1 MFANS
6 EPLTPLRFLE
16 RSAEVFPRRRAVVH
30 GTQEWTW
37 EQFERDVRRFATAL
51 LPHLRDGGA
60 ATANGE
66 QEAQASGPGVAH
78 THLGTGASG
87 LVPASIP
94 GHGDDAARPGA
105 EPSAAKAPGRGM
117 GQATPSGGVAAPAS
131 PGAAASS
138 DPSSASAS
146 ASGGT
151 DPGTRSG
158 RGSGTAGEEFQG
170 AELLNRSWP
179 TVAVIAPNVPAALMA
194 HYAVPAAGAVLVP
207 LNPRLSARELSYI
220 LEHCEARVV
229 LADVSVLDV
238 VAEALGDRSGVTLIQ
253 IPDEQADLPAVRD
266 GAGDGVPTFEE
277 FLDVE
282 PLEAAGVGDAARG
295 VVGYGV
301 ADENA
306 PITLN
311 YTSGTTGRPKGVL
324 YAHRGAYLNS
334 LGEVFHNGFGGDT
347 RYLWTLPM
355 FHCNGWCTTWAV
367 TAAGGTHVCL
377 RAVRADEIWRA
388 FDEQGITHLCGAPAV
403 CSVIV
408 DAEQAHPLEKPVRI
422 TTAGAPPAP
431 SIIERLET
439 AGFDIVH
446 VYGLT
451 EVFGPITI
459 CEPQEVWV
467 DLAPAERAQQM
478 SRQGVA
484 MIQAESARVVD
495 TEGQDVPADGETLGE
510 VVLRGNNVMIGYYK
524 DLPATRKAFDGG
536 WFHTGDLGVMH
547 PNGYIQLRDRA
558 KDIII
563 SGGENISSIE
573 VEQALYSHPDVI
585 DVAVVG
591 VAHEKWGERPVAH
604 VVRAGGSTVSEDEL
618 REHVRG
624 QLSRFKVPDTITFSD
639 ELPRTATGKV
649 RKNLLRG

>member
-1 MFANS
+1 MFANT

-16 RSAEVFPRRRAVVH
+16 RSAEVFPDRPAIVH
-30 GTQEWTW
+30 GSRVWSY

-51 LPHLRDGGA
+51 LPLLSGSDGSAGA
-60 ATANGE
+60 ASRGSAGSDDAAGSPESAGSRESAGSAVTGGSPGTVESGDTAGSE
-66 QEAQASGPGVAH
+66 RSA
-78 THLGTGASG
+78 GASG
-87 LVPASIP
+87 EGNES
-94 GHGDDAARPGA
+94 
-105 EPSAAKAPGRGM
+105 
-117 GQATPSGGVAAPAS
+117 
-131 PGAAASS
+131 
-138 DPSSASAS
+138 
-146 ASGGT
+146 
-151 DPGTRSG
+151 
-158 RGSGTAGEEFQG
+158 FQG
-170 AELLNRSWP
+170 AELLECSWP
-179 TVAVIAPNVPAALMA
+179 TVAVIAPNLPATLMA

-229 LADVSVLDV
+229 LADTSVLET
-238 VAEALGDRSGVTLIQ
+238 VAQALGDGSDVTLVQ
-253 IPDEQADLPAVRD
+253 IDDPQADVHPVRD
-266 GAGDGVPTFEE
+266 GAGSGVPTFEE
-277 FLDVE
+277 FIDVE
-282 PLEAAGVGDAARG
+282 PAQPAGPGASGGNDG
-295 VVGYGV
+295 GVGYGV

-324 YAHRGAYLNS
+324 YSHRGAYLNS
-334 LGEVFHNGFGGDT
+334 LGEVFHNGFTGAT

-403 CSVIV
+403 CSIIV
-408 DAEQAHPLEKPVRI
+408 DASEAHPLEHTIRI

-431 SIIERLET
+431 SIIERLES

-459 CEPQEVWV
+459 CEPQEQWRE
-467 DLAPAERAQQM
+467 LSPRERAQQM

-495 TEGQDVPADGETLGE
+495 DSLEDVPADGTTVGE

-524 DLPATRKAFDGG
+524 DVPATRKAFESG

-547 PNGYIQLRDRA
+547 PNNYIQLRDRA

-573 VEQALYSHPDVI
+573 VEQALYSHPDVA

-604 VVRAGGSTVSEDEL
+604 VVRVNGSTVTEEEL
-618 REHVRG
+618 RDHVRN
-624 QLSRFKVPDTITFSD
+624 QLSGFKVPDSVVFSD

-649 RKNLLRG
+649 RKNLLRD

>member
-1 MFANS
+1 MFANT

-16 RSAEVFPRRRAVVH
+16 RSAEVFPDRPAIVH
-30 GTQEWTW
+30 GSRVWSY

-51 LPHLRDGGA
+51 LPLLSGSDGSAGA
-60 ATANGE
+60 ASRGSAGSDDAAGSPESAGSRESAGSAVTGGSPGTVESGDTAGSE
-66 QEAQASGPGVAH
+66 RSA
-78 THLGTGASG
+78 GASG
-87 LVPASIP
+87 EGNES
-94 GHGDDAARPGA
+94 
-105 EPSAAKAPGRGM
+105 
-117 GQATPSGGVAAPAS
+117 
-131 PGAAASS
+131 
-138 DPSSASAS
+138 
-146 ASGGT
+146 
-151 DPGTRSG
+151 
-158 RGSGTAGEEFQG
+158 FQG
-170 AELLNRSWP
+170 AELLECSWP
-179 TVAVIAPNVPAALMA
+179 TVAVIAPNLPATLMA

-229 LADVSVLDV
+229 LADTSVLET
-238 VAEALGDRSGVTLIQ
+238 VAQALGDGSDVTLVQ
-253 IPDEQADLPAVRD
+253 IDDPQAGVHPVRD
-266 GAGDGVPTFEE
+266 GAGSGVSTFEE
-277 FLDVE
+277 FIDVE
-282 PLEAAGVGDAARG
+282 PAQPAGPGASGGNDG
-295 VVGYGV
+295 GVGYGV

-324 YAHRGAYLNS
+324 YSHRGAYLNS
-334 LGEVFHNGFGGDT
+334 LGEVFHNGFTGAT

-403 CSVIV
+403 CSIIV
-408 DAEQAHPLEKPVRI
+408 DASEAHPLEHTIRI

-431 SIIERLET
+431 SIIERLES

-459 CEPQEVWV
+459 CEPQEQWRE
-467 DLAPAERAQQM
+467 LSPRERAQQM

-495 TEGQDVPADGETLGE
+495 DSLEDVPADGTTVGE

-524 DLPATRKAFDGG
+524 DVPATRKAFEGG

-547 PNGYIQLRDRA
+547 PNNYIQLRDRA

-573 VEQALYSHPDVI
+573 VEQALYSHPDVA

-604 VVRAGGSTVSEDEL
+604 VVRVNGSTVTEEEL
-618 REHVRG
+618 RDHVRN
-624 QLSRFKVPDTITFSD
+624 QLSGFKVPDSVVFSD

-649 RKNLLRG
+649 RKNLLRD

>member
-1 MFANS
+1 MFANT

-16 RSAEVFPRRRAVVH
+16 RSAEVFPDRPAIVH
-30 GTQEWTW
+30 GSRVWSY

-51 LPHLRDGGA
+51 LPLLSGSDGSAGA
-60 ATANGE
+60 ASRGSAGSDDAAGSPESAGSRESAGSPVTGGSPGTAE
-66 QEAQASGPGVAH
+66 SGDTAGSERSA
-78 THLGTGASG
+78 GASG
-87 LVPASIP
+87 EGNES
-94 GHGDDAARPGA
+94 
-105 EPSAAKAPGRGM
+105 
-117 GQATPSGGVAAPAS
+117 
-131 PGAAASS
+131 
-138 DPSSASAS
+138 
-146 ASGGT
+146 
-151 DPGTRSG
+151 
-158 RGSGTAGEEFQG
+158 FQG
-170 AELLNRSWP
+170 AELLECSWP
-179 TVAVIAPNVPAALMA
+179 TVAVIAPNLPATLMA

-229 LADVSVLDV
+229 LADTSVLET
-238 VAEALGDRSGVTLIQ
+238 VAQALGDGSEVTLVQ
-253 IPDEQADLPAVRD
+253 IDDPQAGVHPVRD
-266 GAGDGVPTFEE
+266 GAGSGVPTFEE
-277 FLDVE
+277 FIDVE
-282 PLEAAGVGDAARG
+282 PAQPAGPGASGGNDG
-295 VVGYGV
+295 GVGYGV

-324 YAHRGAYLNS
+324 YSHRGAYLNS
-334 LGEVFHNGFGGDT
+334 LGEVFHNGFTGAT

-408 DAEQAHPLEKPVRI
+408 DASEAHPLEHTIRI

-431 SIIERLET
+431 SIIERLES

-459 CEPQEVWV
+459 CEPQEQWRE
-467 DLAPAERAQQM
+467 LSPRERAQQM

-495 TEGQDVPADGETLGE
+495 DSLEDVPADGTTVGE

-524 DLPATRKAFDGG
+524 DVPATRKAFEGG

-547 PNGYIQLRDRA
+547 PNNYIQLRDRA

-573 VEQALYSHPDVI
+573 VEQALYSHPDVA

-604 VVRAGGSTVSEDEL
+604 VVRVNGSAVTEDDL
-618 REHVRG
+618 RDHVRD
-624 QLSRFKVPDTITFSD
+624 QLSGFKVPDSVVFSD

-649 RKNLLRG
+649 RKNLLRD

>member
-1 MFANS
+1 MFANT

-16 RSAEVFPRRRAVVH
+16 RSAEVFPDRPAIVH
-30 GTQEWTW
+30 GSRVWSY

-51 LPHLRDGGA
+51 LPLLSGSDGSAGA
-60 ATANGE
+60 ASRGSAGSDDAAGSPASAGSRESAGSPVTGGSPGTAE
-66 QEAQASGPGVAH
+66 SGDTAGSERSA
-78 THLGTGASG
+78 GASG
-87 LVPASIP
+87 EGNES
-94 GHGDDAARPGA
+94 
-105 EPSAAKAPGRGM
+105 
-117 GQATPSGGVAAPAS
+117 
-131 PGAAASS
+131 
-138 DPSSASAS
+138 
-146 ASGGT
+146 
-151 DPGTRSG
+151 
-158 RGSGTAGEEFQG
+158 FQG
-170 AELLNRSWP
+170 AELLECSWP
-179 TVAVIAPNVPAALMA
+179 TVAVIAPNLPATLMA

-229 LADVSVLDV
+229 LADTSVLET
-238 VAEALGDRSGVTLIQ
+238 VAQALGDGSDVTLVQ
-253 IPDEQADLPAVRD
+253 IDDPQAGVHPVRD
-266 GAGDGVPTFEE
+266 GAGSGVPTFEE
-277 FLDVE
+277 FIDVE
-282 PLEAAGVGDAARG
+282 PAQPAGPGASGGNDG
-295 VVGYGV
+295 GVGYGV

-324 YAHRGAYLNS
+324 YSHRGAYLNS
-334 LGEVFHNGFGGDT
+334 LGEVFHNGFTGAT

-403 CSVIV
+403 CSIIV
-408 DAEQAHPLEKPVRI
+408 DGPEAHPLEHTIRI

-431 SIIERLET
+431 SIIERLES

-459 CEPQEVWV
+459 CEPQEQWRE
-467 DLAPAERAQQM
+467 LSPRERAQQM

-495 TEGQDVPADGETLGE
+495 DSLEDVPADGTTVGE

-524 DLPATRKAFDGG
+524 DVPATRKAFEGG

-547 PNGYIQLRDRA
+547 PNNYIQLRDRA

-573 VEQALYSHPDVI
+573 VEQALYSHPDVA

-604 VVRAGGSTVSEDEL
+604 VVRVNGSTVTEDEL
-618 REHVRG
+618 RDHVRN
-624 QLSRFKVPDTITFSD
+624 QLSGFKVPDSVVFSD

-649 RKNLLRG
+649 RKNLLRD

>member
-1 MFANS
+1 MFANT

-16 RSAEVFPRRRAVVH
+16 RSAEVFPDRPAIVH
-30 GTQEWTW
+30 GSRVWSY

-51 LPHLRDGGA
+51 LPLLSGSDGSAGA
-60 ATANGE
+60 ASRGSAGSDDAAGSPASAGSPESAGSPVTGGSPGTAE
-66 QEAQASGPGVAH
+66 SGDTAGSERSA
-78 THLGTGASG
+78 GASG
-87 LVPASIP
+87 EGNES
-94 GHGDDAARPGA
+94 
-105 EPSAAKAPGRGM
+105 
-117 GQATPSGGVAAPAS
+117 
-131 PGAAASS
+131 
-138 DPSSASAS
+138 
-146 ASGGT
+146 
-151 DPGTRSG
+151 
-158 RGSGTAGEEFQG
+158 FQG
-170 AELLNRSWP
+170 AELLECSWP
-179 TVAVIAPNVPAALMA
+179 TVAVIAPNLPATLMA

-229 LADVSVLDV
+229 LADTSVLET
-238 VAEALGDRSGVTLIQ
+238 VAQALGDGSDVTLVQ
-253 IPDEQADLPAVRD
+253 IDDPQAGVHPVRD
-266 GAGDGVPTFEE
+266 GAGSGVPTFEE
-277 FLDVE
+277 FIDVE
-282 PLEAAGVGDAARG
+282 PAQPAGPGASGGNDG
-295 VVGYGV
+295 GVGYGV

-324 YAHRGAYLNS
+324 YSHRGAYLNS
-334 LGEVFHNGFGGDT
+334 LGEVFHNGFTGAT

-403 CSVIV
+403 CSIIV
-408 DAEQAHPLEKPVRI
+408 DASEAHPLEHTIRI

-431 SIIERLET
+431 SIIERLES

-459 CEPQEVWV
+459 CEPQEQWRE
-467 DLAPAERAQQM
+467 LSPRERAQQM

-495 TEGQDVPADGETLGE
+495 DSLEDVPADGTTVGE

-524 DLPATRKAFDGG
+524 DVPATRKAFEGG

-547 PNGYIQLRDRA
+547 PNNYIQLRDRA

-573 VEQALYSHPDVI
+573 VEQALYSHPDVA

-604 VVRAGGSTVSEDEL
+604 VVRVNGSTVTEEEL
-618 REHVRG
+618 RDHVRN
-624 QLSRFKVPDTITFSD
+624 QLSGFKVPDSVVFSD

-649 RKNLLRG
+649 RKNLLRD

>member
-1 MFANS
+1 MFANT

-16 RSAEVFPRRRAVVH
+16 RSAEVFPDRPAIVH
-30 GTQEWTW
+30 GSRVWSY

-51 LPHLRDGGA
+51 LPLLSGSDGSAGA
-60 ATANGE
+60 ASRGSAGSDDAAGSPASAGSRESAGSPVTGGSPGTAE
-66 QEAQASGPGVAH
+66 SGDTAGSERSA
-78 THLGTGASG
+78 GASG
-87 LVPASIP
+87 EGNES
-94 GHGDDAARPGA
+94 
-105 EPSAAKAPGRGM
+105 
-117 GQATPSGGVAAPAS
+117 
-131 PGAAASS
+131 
-138 DPSSASAS
+138 
-146 ASGGT
+146 
-151 DPGTRSG
+151 
-158 RGSGTAGEEFQG
+158 FQG
-170 AELLNRSWP
+170 AELLECSWP
-179 TVAVIAPNVPAALMA
+179 TVAVIAPNLPATLMA

-229 LADVSVLDV
+229 LADTSVLET
-238 VAEALGDRSGVTLIQ
+238 VAQALGDGSDVTLVQ
-253 IPDEQADLPAVRD
+253 IDDPQAGVHPVRD
-266 GAGDGVPTFEE
+266 GAGSGVPTFEE
-277 FLDVE
+277 FIDVE
-282 PLEAAGVGDAARG
+282 PAQPAGPGASG
-295 VVGYGV
+295 GVGYGV

-324 YAHRGAYLNS
+324 YGHRGAYLNS
-334 LGEVFHNGFGGDT
+334 LGEVFHNGFTGAT

-403 CSVIV
+403 CSIIV
-408 DAEQAHPLEKPVRI
+408 DGPEAHPLEHTIRI

-431 SIIERLET
+431 SIIERLES

-459 CEPQEVWV
+459 CEPQEQWRE
-467 DLAPAERAQQM
+467 LSPRERAQQM

-495 TEGQDVPADGETLGE
+495 DSLEDVPADGTTVGE

-524 DLPATRKAFDGG
+524 DVPATRKAFEGG

-547 PNGYIQLRDRA
+547 PNNYIQLRDRA

-573 VEQALYSHPDVI
+573 VEQALYSHPDVA

-604 VVRAGGSTVSEDEL
+604 VVRVNGSTVTEEEL
-618 REHVRG
+618 RDHVRN
-624 QLSRFKVPDTITFSD
+624 QLSGFKVPDSVVFSD

-649 RKNLLRG
+649 RKNLLRD

>member
-1 MFANS
+1 MFANT

-16 RSAEVFPRRRAVVH
+16 RSAEVFPDRPAIVH
-30 GTQEWTW
+30 GSRVWSY

-51 LPHLRDGGA
+51 LPLLSGSDGSAGA
-60 ATANGE
+60 ASRGSAGSDDAAGSPASAGSRESAGSPVTGGSPGTAE
-66 QEAQASGPGVAH
+66 SGDTAGSERSA
-78 THLGTGASG
+78 GASG
-87 LVPASIP
+87 EGNES
-94 GHGDDAARPGA
+94 
-105 EPSAAKAPGRGM
+105 
-117 GQATPSGGVAAPAS
+117 
-131 PGAAASS
+131 
-138 DPSSASAS
+138 
-146 ASGGT
+146 
-151 DPGTRSG
+151 
-158 RGSGTAGEEFQG
+158 FQG
-170 AELLNRSWP
+170 AELLECSWP
-179 TVAVIAPNVPAALMA
+179 TVAVIAPNLPATLMA

-207 LNPRLSARELSYI
+207 LNPRLSARELRYI

-229 LADVSVLDV
+229 LADTSVLET
-238 VAEALGDRSGVTLIQ
+238 VAQALGDGSDVTLVQ
-253 IPDEQADLPAVRD
+253 IDDPQADVHPVRD
-266 GAGDGVPTFEE
+266 GAGSGVPTFEE
-277 FLDVE
+277 FIDVE
-282 PLEAAGVGDAARG
+282 PAQPAGPGASGGNDG
-295 VVGYGV
+295 GVGYGV

-324 YAHRGAYLNS
+324 YSHRGAYLNS
-334 LGEVFHNGFGGDT
+334 LGEVFHNGLTGAT

-403 CSVIV
+403 CSIIV
-408 DAEQAHPLEKPVRI
+408 DASEAHPLEHTIRI

-431 SIIERLET
+431 SIIERLES

-459 CEPQEVWV
+459 CEPQEQWRE
-467 DLAPAERAQQM
+467 LSPRERAQQM

-495 TEGQDVPADGETLGE
+495 DSLEDVPADGTTVGE

-524 DLPATRKAFDGG
+524 DVPATRKAFEGG

-547 PNGYIQLRDRA
+547 PNNYIQLRDRA

-573 VEQALYSHPDVI
+573 VEQALYSHPDVA

-604 VVRAGGSTVSEDEL
+604 VVRVNGSTVTEEEL
-618 REHVRG
+618 RDHVRN
-624 QLSRFKVPDTITFSD
+624 QLSGFKVPDSVVFSD

-649 RKNLLRG
+649 RKNLLRD

>member
-1 MFANS
+1 MFANT

-16 RSAEVFPRRRAVVH
+16 RSAEVFPDRPAIVH
-30 GTQEWTW
+30 GSRVWSY

-51 LPHLRDGGA
+51 LPLLSGSDGSAGA
-60 ATANGE
+60 ASRGSAGSDDAAGSPESAGSRESAGSPVTGGLPGTAE
-66 QEAQASGPGVAH
+66 SGDTAGSERSA
-78 THLGTGASG
+78 GASG
-87 LVPASIP
+87 EGNES
-94 GHGDDAARPGA
+94 
-105 EPSAAKAPGRGM
+105 
-117 GQATPSGGVAAPAS
+117 
-131 PGAAASS
+131 
-138 DPSSASAS
+138 
-146 ASGGT
+146 
-151 DPGTRSG
+151 
-158 RGSGTAGEEFQG
+158 FQG
-170 AELLNRSWP
+170 AELLECSWP
-179 TVAVIAPNVPAALMA
+179 TVAVIAPNLPATLMA

-229 LADVSVLDV
+229 LADTSVLET
-238 VAEALGDRSGVTLIQ
+238 VAQALGDGSDVTLVQ
-253 IPDEQADLPAVRD
+253 IDDPQAGVHPVRD
-266 GAGDGVPTFEE
+266 GAGSGVPTFEE
-277 FLDVE
+277 FIDVE
-282 PLEAAGVGDAARG
+282 PAQPAGPGASG
-295 VVGYGV
+295 GVGYGV

-324 YAHRGAYLNS
+324 YGHRGAYLNS
-334 LGEVFHNGFGGDT
+334 LGEVFHNGFTGAT

-403 CSVIV
+403 CSIIV
-408 DAEQAHPLEKPVRI
+408 DASEAHPLEHTIRI

-431 SIIERLET
+431 SIIERLES

-459 CEPQEVWV
+459 CEPQEQWRE
-467 DLAPAERAQQM
+467 LSPRERAQQM

-495 TEGQDVPADGETLGE
+495 DSLEDVPADGTTVGE

-524 DLPATRKAFDGG
+524 DVPATRKAFEGG

-547 PNGYIQLRDRA
+547 PNNYIQLRDRA

-573 VEQALYSHPDVI
+573 VEQALYSHPDVA

-604 VVRAGGSTVSEDEL
+604 VVRVNGSTVTEDDL
-618 REHVRG
+618 RDHVRN
-624 QLSRFKVPDTITFSD
+624 QLSGFKVPDSVVFSD

-649 RKNLLRG
+649 RKNLLRD

>member
-1 MFANS
+1 MFANT

-16 RSAEVFPRRRAVVH
+16 RSAEVFPDRPAIVH
-30 GTQEWTW
+30 GSRVWSY

-51 LPHLRDGGA
+51 LPLLSGSDGSAGA
-60 ATANGE
+60 ASRGSAGSDDAAGSPESAGSRESAGSPVTGGSPGTVESGDTAGSE
-66 QEAQASGPGVAH
+66 RSA
-78 THLGTGASG
+78 GASG
-87 LVPASIP
+87 EGNES
-94 GHGDDAARPGA
+94 
-105 EPSAAKAPGRGM
+105 
-117 GQATPSGGVAAPAS
+117 
-131 PGAAASS
+131 
-138 DPSSASAS
+138 
-146 ASGGT
+146 
-151 DPGTRSG
+151 
-158 RGSGTAGEEFQG
+158 FQG
-170 AELLNRSWP
+170 AELLECSWP
-179 TVAVIAPNVPAALMA
+179 TVAVIAPNLPATLMA

-229 LADVSVLDV
+229 LADTSVLET
-238 VAEALGDRSGVTLIQ
+238 VAQALGDGSDVTLVQ
-253 IPDEQADLPAVRD
+253 IDDPQADVHPVRD
-266 GAGDGVPTFEE
+266 GAGSGVPTFEE
-277 FLDVE
+277 FIDVE
-282 PLEAAGVGDAARG
+282 PAQPAGPGASGGNDG
-295 VVGYGV
+295 GVGYGV

-324 YAHRGAYLNS
+324 YSHRGAYLNS
-334 LGEVFHNGFGGDT
+334 LGEVFHNGFTGAT

-367 TAAGGTHVCL
+367 TAAGGTHVCF

-403 CSVIV
+403 CSIIV
-408 DAEQAHPLEKPVRI
+408 DASEAHPLEHTIRI

-431 SIIERLET
+431 SIIERLES

-459 CEPQEVWV
+459 CEPQEQWRE
-467 DLAPAERAQQM
+467 LSPRERAQQM

-495 TEGQDVPADGETLGE
+495 DSLEDVPADGTTVGE

-524 DLPATRKAFDGG
+524 DVPATRKAFEGG

-547 PNGYIQLRDRA
+547 PNNYIQLRDRA

-573 VEQALYSHPDVI
+573 VEQALYSHPDVA

-604 VVRAGGSTVSEDEL
+604 VVRVNGSTVTEEEL
-618 REHVRG
+618 RDHVRN
-624 QLSRFKVPDTITFSD
+624 QLSGFKVPDSVVFSD

-649 RKNLLRG
+649 RKNLLRD

>member
-1 MFANS
+1 MFANT

-16 RSAEVFPRRRAVVH
+16 RSAEVFPDRPAIVH
-30 GTQEWTW
+30 GSRVWSY

-51 LPHLRDGGA
+51 LPLLSGSDGSAGA
-60 ATANGE
+60 ASRGSAGSDDAAGSPASAGSRESAGSPVTGGSPGTAE
-66 QEAQASGPGVAH
+66 SGDTAGSERSA
-78 THLGTGASG
+78 GASG
-87 LVPASIP
+87 EGNES
-94 GHGDDAARPGA
+94 
-105 EPSAAKAPGRGM
+105 
-117 GQATPSGGVAAPAS
+117 
-131 PGAAASS
+131 
-138 DPSSASAS
+138 
-146 ASGGT
+146 
-151 DPGTRSG
+151 
-158 RGSGTAGEEFQG
+158 FQG
-170 AELLNRSWP
+170 AELLECSWP
-179 TVAVIAPNVPAALMA
+179 TVAVIAPNLPATLMA

-229 LADVSVLDV
+229 LADTSVLET
-238 VAEALGDRSGVTLIQ
+238 VAQALGDGSDVTLVQ
-253 IPDEQADLPAVRD
+253 IDDPQAGVHPVRD
-266 GAGDGVPTFEE
+266 GAGSGVPTFEE
-277 FLDVE
+277 FIDVE
-282 PLEAAGVGDAARG
+282 PAQPAGPGASGGNDG
-295 VVGYGV
+295 GVGYGV

-324 YAHRGAYLNS
+324 YSHRGAYLNS
-334 LGEVFHNGFGGDT
+334 LGEVFHNGFTGAT

-403 CSVIV
+403 CSIIV
-408 DAEQAHPLEKPVRI
+408 DASEAHPLEHTIRI

-431 SIIERLET
+431 SIIERLES

-459 CEPQEVWV
+459 CEPQEQWRE
-467 DLAPAERAQQM
+467 LSPRERAQQM

-495 TEGQDVPADGETLGE
+495 DSLKDVPADGTTVGE

-524 DLPATRKAFDGG
+524 DVPATRKVFEGG

-547 PNGYIQLRDRA
+547 PNNYIQLRDRA

-573 VEQALYSHPDVI
+573 VEQALYSHPDVA

-604 VVRAGGSTVSEDEL
+604 VVRVNGSTVTEEEL
-618 REHVRG
+618 RDHVRN
-624 QLSRFKVPDTITFSD
+624 QLSGFKVPDSVVFSD

-649 RKNLLRG
+649 RKNLLRD

>member
-1 MFANS
+1 MFANT

-16 RSAEVFPRRRAVVH
+16 RSAEVFPDRPAIVH
-30 GTQEWTW
+30 GSQVWNY

-51 LPHLRDGGA
+51 LPLLPGSDGSAGTA
-60 ATANGE
+60 ASRSAVASNDAAGSPGTVPPSDAAGS
-66 QEAQASGPGVAH
+66 ARSAVASG
-78 THLGTGASG
+78 
-87 LVPASIP
+87 
-94 GHGDDAARPGA
+94 DAD
-105 EPSAAKAPGRGM
+105 ES
-117 GQATPSGGVAAPAS
+117 
-131 PGAAASS
+131 
-138 DPSSASAS
+138 
-146 ASGGT
+146 
-151 DPGTRSG
+151 
-158 RGSGTAGEEFQG
+158 FQG
-170 AELLNRSWP
+170 AALLERSWP
-179 TVAVIAPNVPAALMA
+179 TVAVIAPNLPATLMA

-229 LADVSVLDV
+229 LADSSVLET
-238 VAEALGDRSGVTLIQ
+238 VAQALGEGSDVTLVQ
-253 IPDEQADLPAVRD
+253 IADPQADVHPVRD
-266 GAGDGVPTFEE
+266 GAGSGVPTFEE
-277 FLDVE
+277 FIDVE
-282 PLEAAGVGDAARG
+282 PAEPAGPGASGGNGG

-324 YAHRGAYLNS
+324 YSHRGAYLNS
-334 LGEVFHNGFGGDT
+334 IGEVFHNGFTGAT

-403 CSVIV
+403 CSIIV
-408 DAEQAHPLEKPVRI
+408 DASEAHPLEHAIRI

-431 SIIERLET
+431 SIIERLES

-459 CEPQEVWV
+459 CEPQEQWRE
-467 DLAPAERAQQM
+467 LSPQERAQQM

-495 TEGQDVPADGETLGE
+495 DSLEDVPADGTTVGE

-524 DLPATRKAFDGG
+524 DVPATRKAFEGG

-547 PNGYIQLRDRA
+547 PNNYIQLRDRA

-573 VEQALYSHPDVI
+573 VEQALYSHPDVV

-604 VVRAGGSTVSEDEL
+604 VVRVNGSTVTEDEL
-618 REHVRG
+618 RDHVRD
-624 QLSRFKVPDTITFSD
+624 QLSGFKVPDSVVFSD
-639 ELPRTATGKV
+639 ELPRTAPGKV
-649 RKNLLRG
+649 RQNLLRD

>member
-1 MFANS
+1 MFANI

-16 RSAEVFPRRRAVVH
+16 RSAEVFPDRPAIVH
-30 GTQEWTW
+30 GSRVWSY

-51 LPHLRDGGA
+51 LPLLSGSDGSAGA
-60 ATANGE
+60 ASRGSAGSDDAAGSPESAGSRESAGSPVTGGSPGTAE
-66 QEAQASGPGVAH
+66 SGDTAGSERSA
-78 THLGTGASG
+78 GASG
-87 LVPASIP
+87 EGNES
-94 GHGDDAARPGA
+94 
-105 EPSAAKAPGRGM
+105 
-117 GQATPSGGVAAPAS
+117 
-131 PGAAASS
+131 
-138 DPSSASAS
+138 
-146 ASGGT
+146 
-151 DPGTRSG
+151 
-158 RGSGTAGEEFQG
+158 FQG
-170 AELLNRSWP
+170 AELLECSWP
-179 TVAVIAPNVPAALMA
+179 TVAVIAPNLPATLMA

-229 LADVSVLDV
+229 LADTSVLET
-238 VAEALGDRSGVTLIQ
+238 VAQALGDGSDVTLVQ
-253 IPDEQADLPAVRD
+253 IDDPQAGVHPVRD
-266 GAGDGVPTFEE
+266 GAGSGVSTFEE
-277 FLDVE
+277 FIDVE
-282 PLEAAGVGDAARG
+282 PAQPAGPGASGGNDG
-295 VVGYGV
+295 GVGYGV

-324 YAHRGAYLNS
+324 YSHRGAYLNS
-334 LGEVFHNGFGGDT
+334 LGEVFHNGFTGAT

-403 CSVIV
+403 CSIIV
-408 DAEQAHPLEKPVRI
+408 DASEAHPLEHTIRI

-431 SIIERLET
+431 SIIERLES

-459 CEPQEVWV
+459 CEPQEQWRE
-467 DLAPAERAQQM
+467 LSPRERAQQM

-495 TEGQDVPADGETLGE
+495 DSLEDVPADGTTVGE

-524 DLPATRKAFDGG
+524 DVPATRKAFEGG

-547 PNGYIQLRDRA
+547 PNNYIQLRDRA

-573 VEQALYSHPDVI
+573 VEQALYSHPDVA

-604 VVRAGGSTVSEDEL
+604 VVRVNGSTVTEDEL
-618 REHVRG
+618 RDHVRN
-624 QLSRFKVPDTITFSD
+624 QLSGFKVPDSVVFSD

-649 RKNLLRG
+649 RKNLLRD

>member
-1 MFANS
+1 MFANT

-16 RSAEVFPRRRAVVH
+16 RSAEVFPDRPAIVH
-30 GTQEWTW
+30 GSRVWSY

-51 LPHLRDGGA
+51 LPLLSGSDGSAGA
-60 ATANGE
+60 ASRGSAGSDDAAGSPESAGSRESAGSPVTGGLPGTAE
-66 QEAQASGPGVAH
+66 SGDTAGSERSA
-78 THLGTGASG
+78 GASG
-87 LVPASIP
+87 E
-94 GHGDDAARPGA
+94 GN
-105 EPSAAKAPGRGM
+105 EP
-117 GQATPSGGVAAPAS
+117 
-131 PGAAASS
+131 
-138 DPSSASAS
+138 
-146 ASGGT
+146 
-151 DPGTRSG
+151 
-158 RGSGTAGEEFQG
+158 FQG
-170 AELLNRSWP
+170 AELLECSWP
-179 TVAVIAPNVPAALMA
+179 TVAVIAPNLPATLMA

-229 LADVSVLDV
+229 LADTSVLET
-238 VAEALGDRSGVTLIQ
+238 VAQALGDGSDVTLVQ
-253 IPDEQADLPAVRD
+253 IDDPQAGVHPVRD
-266 GAGDGVPTFEE
+266 GAGSGVSTFEE
-277 FLDVE
+277 FIDVE
-282 PLEAAGVGDAARG
+282 PAQQARPG
-295 VVGYGV
+295 ASGGNVRGVGYGV

-324 YAHRGAYLNS
+324 YGHRGAYLNS
-334 LGEVFHNGFGGDT
+334 LGEVFHNGFTGAT

-403 CSVIV
+403 CSIIV
-408 DAEQAHPLEKPVRI
+408 DASEAHPLEHTIRI

-431 SIIERLET
+431 SIIQRLES

-459 CEPQEVWV
+459 CEPQEQWRE
-467 DLAPAERAQQM
+467 LSPRERAQQM

-495 TEGQDVPADGETLGE
+495 DSLEDVPADGTTVGE

-524 DLPATRKAFDGG
+524 DVPATRKAFEGG

-547 PNGYIQLRDRA
+547 PNNYIQLRDRA

-573 VEQALYSHPDVI
+573 VEQALYSHPDVV

-604 VVRAGGSTVSEDEL
+604 VVRVNGSTVTEDDL
-618 REHVRG
+618 RDHVRD
-624 QLSRFKVPDTITFSD
+624 QLSGFKVPDSVVFSD

-649 RKNLLRG
+649 RKNLLRD

>member
-1 MFANS
+1 MFANT

-16 RSAEVFPRRRAVVH
+16 RSAEVFPDRPAIVH
-30 GTQEWTW
+30 GSRVWSY

-51 LPHLRDGGA
+51 LPLLSGSDGSAGA
-60 ATANGE
+60 ASRGSAGSDDAAGSPESAGSRESAGSPVTGGLPGTAE
-66 QEAQASGPGVAH
+66 SGDTAGSERSA
-78 THLGTGASG
+78 GASG
-87 LVPASIP
+87 E
-94 GHGDDAARPGA
+94 GN
-105 EPSAAKAPGRGM
+105 EP
-117 GQATPSGGVAAPAS
+117 
-131 PGAAASS
+131 
-138 DPSSASAS
+138 
-146 ASGGT
+146 
-151 DPGTRSG
+151 
-158 RGSGTAGEEFQG
+158 FQG
-170 AELLNRSWP
+170 AELLECSWP
-179 TVAVIAPNVPAALMA
+179 TVAVIAPNLPATLMA

-229 LADVSVLDV
+229 LADTSVLET
-238 VAEALGDRSGVTLIQ
+238 VAQALGDGSDVTLVQ
-253 IPDEQADLPAVRD
+253 IDDPQAGVHPVRD
-266 GAGDGVPTFEE
+266 GAGSGVSTFEE
-277 FLDVE
+277 FIDVE
-282 PLEAAGVGDAARG
+282 PAQQARPG
-295 VVGYGV
+295 ASGGNVRGVGYGV

-324 YAHRGAYLNS
+324 YGHRGAYLNS
-334 LGEVFHNGFGGDT
+334 LGEVFHNGFTGAT

-403 CSVIV
+403 CSIIV
-408 DAEQAHPLEKPVRI
+408 DASEAHPLEHTIRI

-431 SIIERLET
+431 SIIERLES

-459 CEPQEVWV
+459 CEPQEQWRE
-467 DLAPAERAQQM
+467 LSPRERAQQM

-495 TEGQDVPADGETLGE
+495 DSLEDVPADGTTVGE

-524 DLPATRKAFDGG
+524 DVPATRKAFEGG

-547 PNGYIQLRDRA
+547 PNNYIQLRDRA

-573 VEQALYSHPDVI
+573 VEQALYSHPDVA

-604 VVRAGGSTVSEDEL
+604 VVRVNGSTVTEDDL
-618 REHVRG
+618 RDHVRN
-624 QLSRFKVPDTITFSD
+624 QLSGFKVPDSVVFSD

-649 RKNLLRG
+649 RKNLLRD

>member
-1 MFANS
+1 MFANT

-16 RSAEVFPRRRAVVH
+16 RSAEVFPDRPAIVH
-30 GTQEWTW
+30 GSRVWSY

-51 LPHLRDGGA
+51 LPLLSGSDGSAGA
-60 ATANGE
+60 ASRGSAGSDDAAGSPESAGSRESAGSPVTGGLPGTAE
-66 QEAQASGPGVAH
+66 SGDTAGSERSA
-78 THLGTGASG
+78 GASG
-87 LVPASIP
+87 EGNES
-94 GHGDDAARPGA
+94 
-105 EPSAAKAPGRGM
+105 
-117 GQATPSGGVAAPAS
+117 
-131 PGAAASS
+131 
-138 DPSSASAS
+138 
-146 ASGGT
+146 
-151 DPGTRSG
+151 
-158 RGSGTAGEEFQG
+158 FQG
-170 AELLNRSWP
+170 AELLECSWP
-179 TVAVIAPNVPAALMA
+179 TVAVIAPNLPATLMA

-229 LADVSVLDV
+229 LADTSVLET
-238 VAEALGDRSGVTLIQ
+238 VAQALGDGSDVTLVQ
-253 IPDEQADLPAVRD
+253 IDDPQAGVHPVRD
-266 GAGDGVPTFEE
+266 GAGSGVPTFEE
-277 FLDVE
+277 FIDVE
-282 PLEAAGVGDAARG
+282 PAQPAGPGASG
-295 VVGYGV
+295 GVGYGV

-324 YAHRGAYLNS
+324 YGHRGAYLNS
-334 LGEVFHNGFGGDT
+334 LGEVFHNGFTGAT

-403 CSVIV
+403 CSIIV
-408 DAEQAHPLEKPVRI
+408 DGPEAHPLEHTIRI

-431 SIIERLET
+431 SIIERLES

-459 CEPQEVWV
+459 CEPQEQWRE
-467 DLAPAERAQQM
+467 LSPRERAQQM

-495 TEGQDVPADGETLGE
+495 DSLEDVPADGTTVGE

-524 DLPATRKAFDGG
+524 DVPATRKAFEGG

-547 PNGYIQLRDRA
+547 PNNYIQLRDRA

-573 VEQALYSHPDVI
+573 VEQALYSHPDVA

-604 VVRAGGSTVSEDEL
+604 VVRVNGSTVTEDDL
-618 REHVRG
+618 RDHVRN
-624 QLSRFKVPDTITFSD
+624 QLSGFKVPDSVVFSD

-649 RKNLLRG
+649 RKNLLRD

>member
-1 MFANS
+1 MFANT

-16 RSAEVFPRRRAVVH
+16 RSAEVFPDRPAIVH
-30 GTQEWTW
+30 GSRVWSY

-51 LPHLRDGGA
+51 LPLLSGSDGSAGA
-60 ATANGE
+60 ASRGSAGSDDAAGSPESAGSRESAGSPVTGGSPGTA
-66 QEAQASGPGVAH
+66 ASGDTAGSERSA
-78 THLGTGASG
+78 GASG
-87 LVPASIP
+87 EGNES
-94 GHGDDAARPGA
+94 
-105 EPSAAKAPGRGM
+105 
-117 GQATPSGGVAAPAS
+117 
-131 PGAAASS
+131 
-138 DPSSASAS
+138 
-146 ASGGT
+146 
-151 DPGTRSG
+151 
-158 RGSGTAGEEFQG
+158 FQG
-170 AELLNRSWP
+170 AELLECSWP
-179 TVAVIAPNVPAALMA
+179 TVAVIAPNLPATLMA

-229 LADVSVLDV
+229 LADTSVLET
-238 VAEALGDRSGVTLIQ
+238 VAQALGDGSDVTLVQ
-253 IPDEQADLPAVRD
+253 IDDPQAGVHPVRD
-266 GAGDGVPTFEE
+266 GAGSGVSTFEE
-277 FLDVE
+277 FIDVE
-282 PLEAAGVGDAARG
+282 PAQQARPG
-295 VVGYGV
+295 ASGGNVRGVGYGV

-324 YAHRGAYLNS
+324 YGHRGAYLNS
-334 LGEVFHNGFGGDT
+334 LGEVFHNGFTGAT

-403 CSVIV
+403 CSIIV
-408 DAEQAHPLEKPVRI
+408 DASEAHPLEHTIRI

-431 SIIERLET
+431 SIIQRLES

-459 CEPQEVWV
+459 CEPQEQWRE
-467 DLAPAERAQQM
+467 LSPRERAQQM

-495 TEGQDVPADGETLGE
+495 DSLEDVPADGTTVGE

-524 DLPATRKAFDGG
+524 DVPATRKAFEGG

-547 PNGYIQLRDRA
+547 PNNYIQLRDRA

-573 VEQALYSHPDVI
+573 VEQALYSHPDVA

-604 VVRAGGSTVSEDEL
+604 VVRVNGSTVTEDDL
-618 REHVRG
+618 RDHVRN
-624 QLSRFKVPDTITFSD
+624 QLSGFKVPDSVVFSD

-649 RKNLLRG
+649 RKNLLRD

>member
-1 MFANS
+1 MFANT

-16 RSAEVFPRRRAVVH
+16 RSAEVFPDRPAIVH
-30 GTQEWTW
+30 GSRVWSY

-51 LPHLRDGGA
+51 LPLLSGSDGSAGA
-60 ATANGE
+60 ASRGSAGSDDAAGSPASAGSRESAGSPVTGGLPGTAE
-66 QEAQASGPGVAH
+66 SGDTAGSERSA
-78 THLGTGASG
+78 GASG
-87 LVPASIP
+87 EGNES
-94 GHGDDAARPGA
+94 
-105 EPSAAKAPGRGM
+105 
-117 GQATPSGGVAAPAS
+117 
-131 PGAAASS
+131 
-138 DPSSASAS
+138 
-146 ASGGT
+146 
-151 DPGTRSG
+151 
-158 RGSGTAGEEFQG
+158 FQG
-170 AELLNRSWP
+170 AELLECSWP
-179 TVAVIAPNVPAALMA
+179 TVAVIAPNLPATLMA

-229 LADVSVLDV
+229 LADTSVLET
-238 VAEALGDRSGVTLIQ
+238 VAQALGDGSDVTLVQ
-253 IPDEQADLPAVRD
+253 IDDPQAGVHPVRD
-266 GAGDGVPTFEE
+266 GAGSGVPTFEE
-277 FLDVE
+277 FIDVE
-282 PLEAAGVGDAARG
+282 PAQPAGPGASG
-295 VVGYGV
+295 GVGYGV

-324 YAHRGAYLNS
+324 YGHRGAYLNS
-334 LGEVFHNGFGGDT
+334 LGEVFHNGFTGAT

-403 CSVIV
+403 CSIIV
-408 DAEQAHPLEKPVRI
+408 DGPEAHPLEHTIRI

-431 SIIERLET
+431 SIIERLES

-459 CEPQEVWV
+459 CEPQEQWRE
-467 DLAPAERAQQM
+467 LSPRERAQQM

-495 TEGQDVPADGETLGE
+495 DSLEDVPADGTTVGE

-524 DLPATRKAFDGG
+524 DVPATRKAFEGG

-547 PNGYIQLRDRA
+547 PNNYIQLRDRA

-573 VEQALYSHPDVI
+573 VEQALYSHPDVA

-604 VVRAGGSTVSEDEL
+604 VVRVNGSTVTEDDL
-618 REHVRG
+618 RDHVRN
-624 QLSRFKVPDTITFSD
+624 QLSGFKVPDSVVFSD

-649 RKNLLRG
+649 RKNLLRD

>member
-1 MFANS
+1 MFANT

-16 RSAEVFPRRRAVVH
+16 RSAEVFPDRPAIVH
-30 GTQEWTW
+30 GSRVWSY

-51 LPHLRDGGA
+51 LPLLSGSDGSAGA
-60 ATANGE
+60 ASRGSAGSDDAAGSPESAGSRESAGSPVTGGSPGTAE
-66 QEAQASGPGVAH
+66 SGDTAGSERSA
-78 THLGTGASG
+78 GASG
-87 LVPASIP
+87 EGNES
-94 GHGDDAARPGA
+94 
-105 EPSAAKAPGRGM
+105 
-117 GQATPSGGVAAPAS
+117 
-131 PGAAASS
+131 
-138 DPSSASAS
+138 
-146 ASGGT
+146 
-151 DPGTRSG
+151 
-158 RGSGTAGEEFQG
+158 FQG
-170 AELLNRSWP
+170 AELLECSWP
-179 TVAVIAPNVPAALMA
+179 TVAVIAPNLPATLMA

-229 LADVSVLDV
+229 LADTSVLET
-238 VAEALGDRSGVTLIQ
+238 VAQALGDGSDVTLVQ
-253 IPDEQADLPAVRD
+253 IDDPQAGVHPVRD
-266 GAGDGVPTFEE
+266 GAGSGVPTFEE
-277 FLDVE
+277 FIDVE
-282 PLEAAGVGDAARG
+282 PAQPAGPGASG
-295 VVGYGV
+295 GVGYGV

-324 YAHRGAYLNS
+324 YGHRGAYLNS
-334 LGEVFHNGFGGDT
+334 LGEVFHNGFTGAT

-403 CSVIV
+403 CSIIV
-408 DAEQAHPLEKPVRI
+408 DGPEAHPLEHTIRI

-431 SIIERLET
+431 SIIERLES

-459 CEPQEVWV
+459 CEPQEQWRE
-467 DLAPAERAQQM
+467 LSPRERAQQM

-495 TEGQDVPADGETLGE
+495 DSLEDVPADGTTVGE

-524 DLPATRKAFDGG
+524 DVPATRKAFEGG

-547 PNGYIQLRDRA
+547 PNNYIQLRDRA

-573 VEQALYSHPDVI
+573 VEQALYSHPDVV

-604 VVRAGGSTVSEDEL
+604 VVRVNGSTVTEDDL
-618 REHVRG
+618 RDHVRD
-624 QLSRFKVPDTITFSD
+624 QLSGFKVPDSVVFSD

-649 RKNLLRG
+649 RKNLLRD

>member
-1 MFANS
+1 MFANT

-16 RSAEVFPRRRAVVH
+16 RSAEVFPDRPAIVH
-30 GTQEWTW
+30 GSRVWSY

-51 LPHLRDGGA
+51 LPLLSGSDGSAGA
-60 ATANGE
+60 ASRGSAGSDDAAGSPASAGSRESAGSPVTGGLPGTAE
-66 QEAQASGPGVAH
+66 SGDTAGSERSA
-78 THLGTGASG
+78 GASG
-87 LVPASIP
+87 EGNES
-94 GHGDDAARPGA
+94 
-105 EPSAAKAPGRGM
+105 
-117 GQATPSGGVAAPAS
+117 
-131 PGAAASS
+131 
-138 DPSSASAS
+138 
-146 ASGGT
+146 
-151 DPGTRSG
+151 
-158 RGSGTAGEEFQG
+158 FQG
-170 AELLNRSWP
+170 AELLECSWP
-179 TVAVIAPNVPAALMA
+179 TVAVIAPNLPATLMA

-207 LNPRLSARELSYI
+207 LNPRLSARELRYI

-229 LADVSVLDV
+229 LADTSVLET
-238 VAEALGDRSGVTLIQ
+238 VAQALGDGSDVTLVQ
-253 IPDEQADLPAVRD
+253 IDDPQADVHPVRD
-266 GAGDGVPTFEE
+266 GAGSGVPTFEE
-277 FLDVE
+277 FIDVE
-282 PLEAAGVGDAARG
+282 PAQPAGPGASGGNDG
-295 VVGYGV
+295 GVGYGV

-324 YAHRGAYLNS
+324 YSHRGAYLNS
-334 LGEVFHNGFGGDT
+334 LGEVFHNGLTGAT

-403 CSVIV
+403 CSIIV
-408 DAEQAHPLEKPVRI
+408 DASEAHPLEHTIRI

-431 SIIERLET
+431 SIIERLES

-459 CEPQEVWV
+459 CEPQEQWRE
-467 DLAPAERAQQM
+467 LSPRERAQQM

-495 TEGQDVPADGETLGE
+495 DSLEDVPADGTTVGE

-524 DLPATRKAFDGG
+524 DVPATRKAFEGG

-547 PNGYIQLRDRA
+547 PNNYIQLRDRA

-573 VEQALYSHPDVI
+573 VEQALYSHPDVA

-604 VVRAGGSTVSEDEL
+604 VVRVNGSTVTEEEL
-618 REHVRG
+618 RDHVRN
-624 QLSRFKVPDTITFSD
+624 QLSGFKVPDSVVFSD

-649 RKNLLRG
+649 RKNLLRD

>member
-1 MFANS
+1 MFANT

-16 RSAEVFPRRRAVVH
+16 RSAEVFPDRPAIVH
-30 GTQEWTW
+30 GSRVWSY

-51 LPHLRDGGA
+51 LPLLSGSDGSAGA
-60 ATANGE
+60 ASRGSAGSDDAAGSPESAGSRESAGSAVTGGSPGTAE
-66 QEAQASGPGVAH
+66 SGDTAGSERSA
-78 THLGTGASG
+78 GASG
-87 LVPASIP
+87 EGNES
-94 GHGDDAARPGA
+94 
-105 EPSAAKAPGRGM
+105 
-117 GQATPSGGVAAPAS
+117 
-131 PGAAASS
+131 
-138 DPSSASAS
+138 
-146 ASGGT
+146 
-151 DPGTRSG
+151 
-158 RGSGTAGEEFQG
+158 FQG
-170 AELLNRSWP
+170 AELLECSWP
-179 TVAVIAPNVPAALMA
+179 TVAVIAPNLPATLMA

-207 LNPRLSARELSYI
+207 LNPRLSARELRYI

-229 LADVSVLDV
+229 LADTSVLET
-238 VAEALGDRSGVTLIQ
+238 VAQALGDGSDVTLVQ
-253 IPDEQADLPAVRD
+253 IDDPQADVHPVRD
-266 GAGDGVPTFEE
+266 GAGSGVPTFEE
-277 FLDVE
+277 FMDVE
-282 PLEAAGVGDAARG
+282 PAQPAGPGASGGNDG
-295 VVGYGV
+295 GVGYGV

-324 YAHRGAYLNS
+324 YSHRGAYLNS
-334 LGEVFHNGFGGDT
+334 LGEVFHNGFTGAT

-403 CSVIV
+403 CSIIV
-408 DAEQAHPLEKPVRI
+408 DASEAHPLEHTIRI

-431 SIIERLET
+431 SIIERLES

-459 CEPQEVWV
+459 CEPQEQWRE
-467 DLAPAERAQQM
+467 LSPRERAQQM

-495 TEGQDVPADGETLGE
+495 DSLEDVPADGTTVGE

-524 DLPATRKAFDGG
+524 DVPATRKAFEGG

-547 PNGYIQLRDRA
+547 PNNYIQLRDRA

-573 VEQALYSHPDVI
+573 VEQALYSHPDVA

-604 VVRAGGSTVSEDEL
+604 VVRVNGSTVTEEEL
-618 REHVRG
+618 RDHVRN
-624 QLSRFKVPDTITFSD
+624 QLSGFKVPDSVVFSD

-649 RKNLLRG
+649 RKNLLRD

>member
-1 MFANS
+1 MFANT

-16 RSAEVFPRRRAVVH
+16 RSAEVFPDRPAIVH
-30 GTQEWTW
+30 GSRVWSY

-51 LPHLRDGGA
+51 LPLLSGSDGSAGA
-60 ATANGE
+60 ASRGSAGSDDAAGSPESAGSRESAGSPVTGGLPGTAE
-66 QEAQASGPGVAH
+66 SGDTAGSERSA
-78 THLGTGASG
+78 GASG
-87 LVPASIP
+87 E
-94 GHGDDAARPGA
+94 GN
-105 EPSAAKAPGRGM
+105 EP
-117 GQATPSGGVAAPAS
+117 
-131 PGAAASS
+131 
-138 DPSSASAS
+138 
-146 ASGGT
+146 
-151 DPGTRSG
+151 
-158 RGSGTAGEEFQG
+158 FQG
-170 AELLNRSWP
+170 AELLECSWP
-179 TVAVIAPNVPAALMA
+179 TVAVIAPNLPATLMA

-229 LADVSVLDV
+229 LADTSVLET
-238 VAEALGDRSGVTLIQ
+238 VAQALGDGSDVTLVQ
-253 IPDEQADLPAVRD
+253 IDDPQAGVHPVRD
-266 GAGDGVPTFEE
+266 GAGSGVPTFEE
-277 FLDVE
+277 FIDVE
-282 PLEAAGVGDAARG
+282 PAQPAGPGASG
-295 VVGYGV
+295 GVGYGV

-324 YAHRGAYLNS
+324 YGHRGAYLNS
-334 LGEVFHNGFGGDT
+334 LGEVFHNGFTGAT

-403 CSVIV
+403 CSIIV
-408 DAEQAHPLEKPVRI
+408 DASEAHPLEHTIRI

-431 SIIERLET
+431 SIIERLES

-459 CEPQEVWV
+459 CEPQEQWRE
-467 DLAPAERAQQM
+467 LSPRERAQQM

-495 TEGQDVPADGETLGE
+495 DSLEDVPADGTTVGE

-524 DLPATRKAFDGG
+524 DVPATRKAFEGG

-547 PNGYIQLRDRA
+547 PNNYIQLRDRA

-573 VEQALYSHPDVI
+573 VEQALYSHPDVA

-604 VVRAGGSTVSEDEL
+604 VVRVNGSTVTEDDL
-618 REHVRG
+618 RDHVRD
-624 QLSRFKVPDTITFSD
+624 QLSGFKVPDSVVFSD

-649 RKNLLRG
+649 RKNLLRD

>member
-1 MFANS
+1 MFANT

-16 RSAEVFPRRRAVVH
+16 RSAEVFPDRPAIVH
-30 GTQEWTW
+30 GSRVWSY

-51 LPHLRDGGA
+51 LPLLSGSDGSAGA
-60 ATANGE
+60 ASRGSAGSDDAAGSPASAGSRESAGSPVTGGSPGTAE
-66 QEAQASGPGVAH
+66 SGDTAGSERSA
-78 THLGTGASG
+78 GASG
-87 LVPASIP
+87 EGNES
-94 GHGDDAARPGA
+94 
-105 EPSAAKAPGRGM
+105 
-117 GQATPSGGVAAPAS
+117 
-131 PGAAASS
+131 
-138 DPSSASAS
+138 
-146 ASGGT
+146 
-151 DPGTRSG
+151 
-158 RGSGTAGEEFQG
+158 FQG
-170 AELLNRSWP
+170 AELLECSWP
-179 TVAVIAPNVPAALMA
+179 TVAVIAPNLPATLMA

-229 LADVSVLDV
+229 LADTSVLET
-238 VAEALGDRSGVTLIQ
+238 VAQALGDGSDVTLVQ
-253 IPDEQADLPAVRD
+253 IDDPQADVHPVRD
-266 GAGDGVPTFEE
+266 GAGSGVPTFEE
-277 FLDVE
+277 FIDVE
-282 PLEAAGVGDAARG
+282 PAQPAGPGASGGNDG
-295 VVGYGV
+295 GVGYGV

-324 YAHRGAYLNS
+324 YSHRGAYLNS
-334 LGEVFHNGFGGDT
+334 LGEVFHNGFTGAT

-403 CSVIV
+403 CSIIV
-408 DAEQAHPLEKPVRI
+408 DASEAHPLEHTIRI

-431 SIIERLET
+431 SIIERLES

-459 CEPQEVWV
+459 CEPQEQWRE
-467 DLAPAERAQQM
+467 LSPRERAQQM

-495 TEGQDVPADGETLGE
+495 DSLKDVPADGTTVGE

-524 DLPATRKAFDGG
+524 DVPATRKVFEGG

-547 PNGYIQLRDRA
+547 PNNYIQLRDRA

-573 VEQALYSHPDVI
+573 VEQALYSHPDVA

-604 VVRAGGSTVSEDEL
+604 VVRVNGSTVTEEEL
-618 REHVRG
+618 RDHVRN
-624 QLSRFKVPDTITFSD
+624 QLSGFKVPDSVVFSD

-649 RKNLLRG
+649 RKNLLRD

>member
-1 MFANS
+1 MFANT

-16 RSAEVFPRRRAVVH
+16 RSAEVFPDRPAIVH
-30 GTQEWTW
+30 GSRVWSY

-51 LPHLRDGGA
+51 LPLLSGSDGSAGA
-60 ATANGE
+60 ASRGSAGSDDAAGSPESAGSRESAGSPVTGGSPGTAE
-66 QEAQASGPGVAH
+66 SGDTAGSERSA
-78 THLGTGASG
+78 GASG
-87 LVPASIP
+87 EGNES
-94 GHGDDAARPGA
+94 
-105 EPSAAKAPGRGM
+105 
-117 GQATPSGGVAAPAS
+117 
-131 PGAAASS
+131 
-138 DPSSASAS
+138 
-146 ASGGT
+146 
-151 DPGTRSG
+151 
-158 RGSGTAGEEFQG
+158 FQG
-170 AELLNRSWP
+170 AELLECSWP
-179 TVAVIAPNVPAALMA
+179 TVAVIAPNLPATLMA

-229 LADVSVLDV
+229 LADTSVLET
-238 VAEALGDRSGVTLIQ
+238 VAQALGDGSDVTLVQ
-253 IPDEQADLPAVRD
+253 IDDPQAGVHPVRD
-266 GAGDGVPTFEE
+266 GAGSGVPTFEE
-277 FLDVE
+277 FIDVE
-282 PLEAAGVGDAARG
+282 PAQPAGPGASG
-295 VVGYGV
+295 GVGYGV

-324 YAHRGAYLNS
+324 YGHRGAYLNS
-334 LGEVFHNGFGGDT
+334 LGEVFHNGFTGAT

-403 CSVIV
+403 CSIIV
-408 DAEQAHPLEKPVRI
+408 DGPEAHPLEHTIRI

-431 SIIERLET
+431 SIIERLES

-459 CEPQEVWV
+459 CEPQEQWRE
-467 DLAPAERAQQM
+467 LSPRERAQQM

-495 TEGQDVPADGETLGE
+495 DSLEDVPADGTTVGE

-524 DLPATRKAFDGG
+524 DVPATRKAFEGG
-536 WFHTGDLGVMH
+536 WFHTGDLGVMN
-547 PNGYIQLRDRA
+547 PNNYIQLRDRA

-573 VEQALYSHPDVI
+573 VEQALYSHPDVA

-604 VVRAGGSTVSEDEL
+604 VVRVNGSTVTEDDL
-618 REHVRG
+618 RDHVRN
-624 QLSRFKVPDTITFSD
+624 QLSGFKVPDSVVFSD

-649 RKNLLRG
+649 RKNLLRD

>member
-1 MFANS
+1 MFANT

-16 RSAEVFPRRRAVVH
+16 RSAEVFPDRPAIVH
-30 GTQEWTW
+30 GSRVWSY

-51 LPHLRDGGA
+51 LPLLSGSDGSAGA
-60 ATANGE
+60 ASRGSAGSDDAAGSPESAGSRESAGSPVTGGSPGTAE
-66 QEAQASGPGVAH
+66 SGDTAGSERSA
-78 THLGTGASG
+78 GASG
-87 LVPASIP
+87 EGNES
-94 GHGDDAARPGA
+94 
-105 EPSAAKAPGRGM
+105 
-117 GQATPSGGVAAPAS
+117 
-131 PGAAASS
+131 
-138 DPSSASAS
+138 
-146 ASGGT
+146 
-151 DPGTRSG
+151 
-158 RGSGTAGEEFQG
+158 FQG
-170 AELLNRSWP
+170 AELLECSWP
-179 TVAVIAPNVPAALMA
+179 TVAVIAPNLPATLMA

-207 LNPRLSARELSYI
+207 LNPRLSARELRYI
-220 LEHCEARVV
+220 LEHCEAHVV
-229 LADVSVLDV
+229 LADTSALET
-238 VAEALGDRSGVTLIQ
+238 VAQALGDGSDVTLVQ
-253 IPDEQADLPAVRD
+253 IDDPQADVHPVRD
-266 GAGDGVPTFEE
+266 GAGSGVPTFEE
-277 FLDVE
+277 FIDVE
-282 PLEAAGVGDAARG
+282 PAQPAGPGASGGNDG
-295 VVGYGV
+295 GVGYGV

-324 YAHRGAYLNS
+324 YGHRGAYLNS
-334 LGEVFHNGFGGDT
+334 LGEVFHNGFTGAT

-403 CSVIV
+403 CSIIV
-408 DAEQAHPLEKPVRI
+408 DASEAHPLEHTIRI

-431 SIIERLET
+431 SIIERLES

-459 CEPQEVWV
+459 CEPQEQWRE
-467 DLAPAERAQQM
+467 LSPRERAQQM

-495 TEGQDVPADGETLGE
+495 DSLEDVPADGTTVGE

-524 DLPATRKAFDGG
+524 DVPATRKAFEGG

-547 PNGYIQLRDRA
+547 PNNYIQLRDRA

-573 VEQALYSHPDVI
+573 VEQALYSHPDVA

-604 VVRAGGSTVSEDEL
+604 VVRVNGSTVTEDEL
-618 REHVRG
+618 RDHVRN
-624 QLSRFKVPDTITFSD
+624 QLSGFKVPDSVVFSD

-649 RKNLLRG
+649 RKNLLRD

>member
-1 MFANS
+1 MFANT

-16 RSAEVFPRRRAVVH
+16 RSAEVFPDRPAIVH
-30 GTQEWTW
+30 GSRVWSY

-51 LPHLRDGGA
+51 LPLLSGSDGSAGA
-60 ATANGE
+60 ASRGSAGSDDAAGSPESAGSRESAGSPVTGGLPGTAE
-66 QEAQASGPGVAH
+66 SGDTAGSERSA
-78 THLGTGASG
+78 GASG
-87 LVPASIP
+87 EGNES
-94 GHGDDAARPGA
+94 
-105 EPSAAKAPGRGM
+105 
-117 GQATPSGGVAAPAS
+117 
-131 PGAAASS
+131 
-138 DPSSASAS
+138 
-146 ASGGT
+146 
-151 DPGTRSG
+151 
-158 RGSGTAGEEFQG
+158 FQG
-170 AELLNRSWP
+170 AELLECSWP
-179 TVAVIAPNVPAALMA
+179 TVAVIAPNLPATLMA

-229 LADVSVLDV
+229 LADTSVLET
-238 VAEALGDRSGVTLIQ
+238 VAQALGDGSDVTLVQ
-253 IPDEQADLPAVRD
+253 IDDPQAGVHPVRD
-266 GAGDGVPTFEE
+266 GAGSGVPTFEE
-277 FLDVE
+277 FIDVE
-282 PLEAAGVGDAARG
+282 PAQPAGPGASG
-295 VVGYGV
+295 GVGYGV
-301 ADENA
+301 ADESA

-324 YAHRGAYLNS
+324 YGHRGAYLNS
-334 LGEVFHNGFGGDT
+334 LGEVFHNGFTGAT

-403 CSVIV
+403 CSIIV
-408 DAEQAHPLEKPVRI
+408 DGPEAHPLEHTIRI

-431 SIIERLET
+431 SIIERLES

-459 CEPQEVWV
+459 CEPQEQWRE
-467 DLAPAERAQQM
+467 LSPRERAQQM

-495 TEGQDVPADGETLGE
+495 DSLEDVPADGTTVGE

-524 DLPATRKAFDGG
+524 DVPATRKAFEGG

-547 PNGYIQLRDRA
+547 PNNYIQLRDRA

-573 VEQALYSHPDVI
+573 VEQALYSHPDVA

-604 VVRAGGSTVSEDEL
+604 VVRVNGSTVTEDDL
-618 REHVRG
+618 RDHVRN
-624 QLSRFKVPDTITFSD
+624 QLSGFKVPDSVVFSD

-649 RKNLLRG
+649 RKNLLRD

>member
-1 MFANS
+1 MFANT

-16 RSAEVFPRRRAVVH
+16 RSAEVFPDRPAIVH
-30 GTQEWTW
+30 GSRVWNY

-51 LPHLRDGGA
+51 LPLLSGSDGSAGA
-60 ATANGE
+60 ASRGSAGSDDAAGSPASAGSRESAGSPVTGGSPGTAE
-66 QEAQASGPGVAH
+66 SGDTAGSERSA
-78 THLGTGASG
+78 GASG
-87 LVPASIP
+87 EGNES
-94 GHGDDAARPGA
+94 
-105 EPSAAKAPGRGM
+105 
-117 GQATPSGGVAAPAS
+117 
-131 PGAAASS
+131 
-138 DPSSASAS
+138 
-146 ASGGT
+146 
-151 DPGTRSG
+151 
-158 RGSGTAGEEFQG
+158 FQG
-170 AELLNRSWP
+170 AELLECSWP
-179 TVAVIAPNVPAALMA
+179 TVAVIAPNLPATLMA

-229 LADVSVLDV
+229 LADTSVLET
-238 VAEALGDRSGVTLIQ
+238 VAQALGDGSDVTLVQ
-253 IPDEQADLPAVRD
+253 IDDPQADVHPVRD
-266 GAGDGVPTFEE
+266 GAGSGVPTFEE
-277 FLDVE
+277 FIDVE
-282 PLEAAGVGDAARG
+282 PAQPAGPGASGGNDG
-295 VVGYGV
+295 GVGYGV

-324 YAHRGAYLNS
+324 YSHRGAYLNS
-334 LGEVFHNGFGGDT
+334 LGEVFHNGFTGAT

-403 CSVIV
+403 CSIIV
-408 DAEQAHPLEKPVRI
+408 DASEAHPLEHTIRI

-431 SIIERLET
+431 SIIERLES

-459 CEPQEVWV
+459 CEPQEQWRE
-467 DLAPAERAQQM
+467 LSPRERAQQM

-495 TEGQDVPADGETLGE
+495 DSLEDVPADGTTVGE

-524 DLPATRKAFDGG
+524 DVPATRKAFEGG

-547 PNGYIQLRDRA
+547 PNNYIQLRDRA

-573 VEQALYSHPDVI
+573 VEQALYSHPDVA

-604 VVRAGGSTVSEDEL
+604 VVRVNGSTVTEEEL
-618 REHVRG
+618 RDHVRN
-624 QLSRFKVPDTITFSD
+624 QLSGFKVPDSVVFSD

-649 RKNLLRG
+649 RKNLLRD